1 MNFKSV
7 TYVLGWVLNIEGA
20 LMLLP
25 FLVGIIYGENQA
37 YSFLIMAAICVAF
50 GIILIFNKSKN
61 LTFYTREGFAATAL
75 TWIVMSLF
83 GCMPFIINGDIPSF
97 TNALFET
104 VSGFTTT
111 GASILDDVEAL
122 SHASLFWRSFTHWIG
137 GMGVLVFLLA
147 LIPMTGGSPM
157 NIMKAESPGPTVSK
171 LVPKVRQT
179 AFVLYAIYITL
190 TVLEFLFLIIGRMP
204 IFDAIT
210 TAVGTAGTGG
220 FGIKADSMASY
231 SPYIQWIVGIFM
243 MLFGINFVVYFL
255 LYTKRFK
262 MAVLHEEARY
272 YLGIIL
278 VAAGAIT
285 CSLYL
290 TGSMPDMG
298 FADKIRHTFFQVASI
313 ITTTGFSTIDYEAL
327 WPQFAVVILLG
338 LMFVGACAGSTGGG
352 IKVSRFLI
360 LFRSV
365 RKEITLF
372 FHPKR
377 VVNLRSE
384 GKTVPNE
391 TIRSINVF
399 IGAYIFLFAAS
410 VLLISVDGY
419 DFTTNFSAI
428 AATINNIGP
437 GLGKAGPTE
446 SFFSFS
452 KFSKYVMIFD
462 MLAGRLEL
470 YPMLMLLSPEFWK
483 SVVPKHKI
491 RSQERK

>member
-1 MNFKSV
+1 MNFKAV
-7 TYVLGWVLNIEGA
+7 TYILGWILNIEGA
-20 LMLLP
+20 LLLLP
-25 FLVGIIYGENQA
+25 FLVGLIYGEPQA
-37 YSFLIMAAICVAF
+37 YSFLIMALVCVAIG
-50 GIILIFNKSKN
+50 GISIFKKPKN
-61 LTFYTREGFAATAL
+61 LTFYTREGFAVTAL

-83 GCMPFIINGDIPSF
+83 GCMPFVINGDIPNF

-147 LIPMTGGSPM
+147 LLPMTGGSHM

-171 LVPKVRQT
+171 LLPKVRET
-179 AFVLYAIYITL
+179 AFVLYAIYIAL
-190 TVLEFLFLIIGRMP
+190 TVAEFLFLIIGRMP
-204 IFDAIT
+204 IFDAVT

-220 FGIKADSMASY
+220 FGIKSDSMASY
-231 SPYIQWIVGIFM
+231 SPYIQWVVGVFM
-243 MLFGINFVVYFL
+243 MLFGVNFAVYFL
-255 LYTKRFK
+255 LYRRKFR
-262 MAVLHEEARY
+262 AAASHEEARY
-272 YLGIIL
+272 YLIII
-278 VAAGAIT
+278 AIAT
-285 CSLYL
+285 AVITASLYI

-298 FADKIRHTFFQVASI
+298 LADKVRHVFFQVASI
-313 ITTTGFSTIDYEAL
+313 ITTTGFSTLNYEAL
-327 WPQFAVVILLG
+327 WPQFAVMILLG
-338 LMFVGACAGSTGGG
+338 LMFMGACAGSTGGG
-352 IKVSRFLI
+352 IKVSRFMT
-360 LFRSV
+360 LFRTV

-377 VVNLRSE
+377 VVNIKSE
-384 GKTVPNE
+384 GKTVAPE

-399 IGAYIFLFAAS
+399 ICAYAFLFAAS

-437 GLGKAGPTE
+437 GLGGAGPSE
-446 SFFSFS
+446 SFSLFSAFP
-452 KFSKYVMIFD
+452 KYIMIFD

-470 YPMLMLLSPEFWK
+470 YPMLILLAPEFWK
-483 SVVPKHKI
+483 SIVTG
-491 RSQERK
+491 RKFK